1 MELRSI
7 SELRG
12 VSGQEHE
19 VRTYLRRELEGH
31 VSELQSDTLGNLFAR
46 KPAAARGPT
55 VMFAAH
61 MDEVGFLVTAVDKD
75 GMVHFRTVGG
85 IDAGVMPSKVVQIGP
100 KAVPGVIG
108 TKAVHLQSAD
118 DRTKPFDPKKLVID
132 IGAGSKEE
140 ALKLVQPGDQVTF
153 ATSFGAFG
161 NGLHKGRALDDRIGC
176 AVLVEVLK
184 GSYQVPVVGVF
195 TVQEEVGTRGAA
207 VASYAVR
214 PDIGVCL
221 EGTVCA
227 DIPGTE
233 EDAETTR
240 IGSGPAI
247 SIMDAGTI
255 HHPGLVH
262 HLVAVARRHEIPYQ
276 YRRAT
281 RGGNDA
287 ARMSLA
293 GSGAKACAVSVPCRY
308 IHGPVAVASQ
318 SDFENAVKLLRAFLE
333 SIGRGELKV

>member
-1 MELRSI
+1 MELKAL

-19 VRTYLRRELEGH
+19 VRRHLRRELEGH
-31 VSELQSDTLGNLFAR
+31 VSDLQSDTIGNLFAR
-46 KPAAARGPT
+46 KPASKPGPV

-61 MDEVGFLVTAVDKD
+61 MDEIGFLVAGADKD
-75 GMVHFRTVGG
+75 GMVHFRAVGG
-85 IDAGVMPSKVVQIGP
+85 IDAGVIPSKVVEIGP

-108 TKAVHLQSAD
+108 TKAVHLQSPE

-132 IGAGSKEE
+132 IGASSKEE
-140 ALKLVQPGDQVTF
+140 ALKLVQLGDQITF
-153 ATSFGAFG
+153 ATAFG
-161 NGLHKGRALDDRIGC
+161 PFGKGLVKGRALDDRIGC

-184 GSYQVPVVGVF
+184 GSYEFPVVGVF
-195 TVQEEVGTRGAA
+195 TVQEEIGTRGAA

-233 EDAETTR
+233 EDAETTK
-240 IGSGPAI
+240 IGAGPAI
-247 SIMDAGTI
+247 SVMDAGTI
-255 HHPGLVH
+255 HHPVLVH
-262 HLVAVARRHEIPYQ
+262 HLVAVARREGIPFQ

-287 ARMSLA
+287 GRMSLA

-308 IHGPVAVASQ
+308 IHGPVAAAGE
-318 SDFENAVKLLRAFLE
+318 SDFANAVKLLRAFLD
-333 SIGRGELKV
+333 SIGRGELEV